1 MSADAPMSD
10 ETSRPAES
18 GAHQPSSGEGCGC
31 LRSVARAAAAS
42 PAPDDDAAAD
52 AVFKALASA
61 PRRQLLRIIA
71 ARTSADGS
79 CCPTE
84 VCACELADA
93 LELAP
98 STISHH
104 MSALVSAGLVRAN
117 KRGLWVYYALERG
130 TLSRAAEEL
139 LAL

>member
-1 MSADAPMSD
+1 VTDERCTCASGQPAPV
-10 ETSRPAES
+10 A
-18 GAHQPSSGEGCGC
+18 QPSPE
-31 LRSVARAAAAS
+31 A
-42 PAPDDDAAAD
+42 DAAAD

-61 PRRQLLRIIA
+61 PRRHLLRIIA
-71 ARTSADGS
+71 SRTSGDGG
-79 CCPTE
+79 CCPAE

-104 MSALVSAGLVRAN
+104 MSALVSAGLVTAT
-117 KRGLWVYYALERG
+117 KRGLWVYYGLERG